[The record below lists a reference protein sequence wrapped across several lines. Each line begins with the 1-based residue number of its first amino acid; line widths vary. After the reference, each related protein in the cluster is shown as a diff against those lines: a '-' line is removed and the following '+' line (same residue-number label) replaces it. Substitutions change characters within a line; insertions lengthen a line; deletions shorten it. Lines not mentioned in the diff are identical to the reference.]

1 LSHPS
6 IARLISSFRFQD
18 GAYLVLEY
26 ASKGDLHDL
35 LRKNGS
41 LDHESTRFVMGEVVA
56 VLQSIHDAGFVY
68 GDLKPEN
75 ILITESGHIK
85 LTDFGGCRPFTDSAK
100 QLIKSRGRNALKEL
114 RDGNWRVAGDARLS
128 SADSG
133 QSLSSNW
140 EDDNR
145 IEGTTAYLPP
155 EVAIGGTPTP
165 AADSWALGC
174 VLYQCLSGKPPIIGD
189 TDEQTVRRIVG
200 FYLDDSKGEDIL
212 FGHREAPAF
221 TPITKALIQA
231 LLNVDPGSRLSMLSI
246 AQHEFFAGIN
256 VFTMFKGSAPAL
268 MQGSVAPSMGDTKWT
283 RRQFS
288 SIWAPQPKAYLLGP
302 KSNKSHSSLDM
313 TPFEME
319 IEEGSEINASFV
331 PKVTLTN
338 ILSKIK
344 EVCA

>member
-1 LSHPS
+1 MSHPS

-200 FYLDDSKGEDIL
+200 LHEV
-212 FGHREAPAF
+212 
-221 TPITKALIQA
+221 ALVSFPHTLQ
-231 LLNVDPGSRLSMLSI
+231 VR
-246 AQHEFFAGIN
+246 
-256 VFTMFKGSAPAL
+256 KCC
-268 MQGSVAPSMGDTKWT
+268 
-283 RRQFS
+283 
-288 SIWAPQPKAYLLGP
+288 YLLM
-302 KSNKSHSSLDM
+302 SNLRQ
-313 TPFEME
+313 T
-319 IEEGSEINASFV
+319 
-331 PKVTLTN
+331 
-338 ILSKIK
+338 
-344 EVCA
+344 C